1 MYSSVWVPTAGAT
14 AADRPRTTQG
24 AAVRAIQIVS
34 HEGPQAVQL
43 VEVPEPTPGPD
54 EVLIRVHAAGVSFP
68 ELLQTRGR
76 YQNSPDLPFIPGAE
90 VAGEII
96 SAPDGSGINVGDRV
110 AAFSLIAAF
119 AEKATAAVERVFP
132 IPDHLSW
139 EQAAAL
145 PLNYLTAYFGLVQ
158 RGQMAPGESVLVQGA
173 AGGVGSAAVQ
183 IAKAFGSGQVIA
195 VTSTHAKGEVAVK
208 AGADDYVLA
217 DGFKEA
223 VRGSLAPNG
232 VDLVFDTVGDNRFTD
247 SLRCLRDDGRLLVIG
262 FTGGEVPTVKV
273 NRLLLNNISVVGVG
287 LGVYGFTRPGHVG
300 GCWRAILPHVES
312 GALDPIIGGV
322 FPLEDAAA
330 ALTVLDERRAVGK
343 VLLRM

>member
-1 MYSSVWVPTAGAT
+1 V
-14 AADRPRTTQG
+14 
-24 AAVRAIQIVS
+24 QIVS
-34 HEGPQAVQL
+34 HDGPRAVQL
-43 VEVPEPTPGPD
+43 VEVRDPTPGPD

-76 YQNSPDLPFIPGAE
+76 YQNSPELPFIPGAE

-96 SAPDGSGINVGDRV
+96 SAPDDSGIKVGDRV
-110 AAFSLIAAF
+110 AAFSLISAF
-119 AEKATAAVERVFP
+119 AEQATAATERVFP

-139 EQAAAL
+139 EHAASL

-158 RGQMAPGESVLVQGA
+158 RGQMAAGESVLVQGA

-223 VRGSLAPNG
+223 VRGGLAPEG

-300 GCWRAILPHVES
+300 GCWRAILPYVES

-343 VLLRM
+343 VLLTM